1 LITSSGTVDLRIMK
15 MNAHFFLL
23 LGGVLL
29 ASCSEK
35 ETGIFPEET
44 SITEAVYASATIEPE
59 NVYQA
64 NSSVSGLIEERFVK
78 EGDLVYAG
86 QILFRVS
93 DETSVLTREN
103 AELNLEQS
111 LRNYRGDYAILQ
123 ELNAEINAARLKY
136 ENDSLQY
143 VRQKELWNKQV
154 GSKVDLENRKLA
166 LDLSRT
172 QWQNAVKRKKRT
184 EQELKIQVQ
193 QAQNNLKSST
203 VRQNDHLIRSRFNGK
218 VYALFK
224 EPGEYVAMQEKLAF
238 IGDSTKFVILLSVDE
253 VDITRIQKGQQVWVR
268 LEAYR
273 GVAFEARISRILPK
287 MDERNQTF
295 LVEAIFS
302 DAPKNLYMGLTGE
315 ANIVVN
321 HKDKALVIPREY
333 LQNETV
339 RTSKGIVPVKTGLT
353 SMSHIEILGGIS
365 KKDQLFK
372 PQE

>member
-1 LITSSGTVDLRIMK
+1 MK

-123 ELNAEINAARLKY
+123 ELNAEINAAKI
-136 ENDSLQY
+136 E
-143 VRQKELWNKQV
+143 VRKRFVAICPSKRIVEQASWFKSGFRKPEIGV
-154 GSKVDLENRKLA
+154 GSV
-166 LDLSRT
+166 
-172 QWQNAVKRKKRT
+172 QNAVAKRSETKKKNRT
-184 EQELKIQVQ
+184 
-193 QAQNNLKSST
+193 
-203 VRQNDHLIRSRFNGK
+203 
-218 VYALFK
+218 
-224 EPGEYVAMQEKLAF
+224 
-238 IGDSTKFVILLSVDE
+238 
-253 VDITRIQKGQQVWVR
+253 
-268 LEAYR
+268 
-273 GVAFEARISRILPK
+273 
-287 MDERNQTF
+287 
-295 LVEAIFS
+295 
-302 DAPKNLYMGLTGE
+302 
-315 ANIVVN
+315 
-321 HKDKALVIPREY
+321 
-333 LQNETV
+333 
-339 RTSKGIVPVKTGLT
+339 RT
-353 SMSHIEILGGIS
+353 
-365 KKDQLFK
+365 
-372 PQE
+372 